1 MVRRTGAKAGQ
12 GPSHISRAA
21 LLLCNIILI
30 AGMIVAAV
38 VYSRVITRQRNNLRK
53 DAFCTTVESMKQVS
67 ENYFVTEKGY
77 VNNWSQYISSQ
88 HMTMDEALEFI
99 RTINT
104 QPDRVAHIVDMD
116 DLSARSTY
124 VRNNGWIHCYENFAK
139 SDTLADAALLQKM
152 RSMFNAAMDEVQ
164 VLGKYRVG
172 ETQQTVV
179 SVGIRVTIRQED
191 GTDKDYL
198 LLRVIPV
205 EYLQKSWVFPTEY
218 PTAQI
223 GLITRE
229 GEYVIQSSA
238 MRSRSFLDFIRGYN
252 FEDDYNKID
261 EVAAQLRDTD
271 SGLLEYKDS
280 KGQDCYFYY
289 SNFGE
294 DSDIDIR
301 GFIPVADTET
311 ASVDW
316 TIVVLI
322 CGTLLLL
329 VFIDGLHILSIN
341 RQLHRTAE
349 LAERANVAKTQ
360 CLSSMSHDIR
370 TPMNAVIGM
379 TEIAKQH
386 LNDPAYVKECLDK
399 VSLAGNHLLTLIND
413 ILDISKIE
421 SGRMTL
427 DPVPFSLKEAV
438 DEMAAI
444 VRQTAEEN
452 QLTFTVQMHDVPRDI
467 IVADPLRMRQ
477 VLLNLLTNAVK
488 YTEPGGHVRFDVS
501 EKASAGSSGYTQVQ
515 FIIADDGIGMS
526 EEFQKTMYASFSRA
540 TDSRINK
547 IQGSGLGLAIAREM
561 TELMGGEI
569 QCESALGKGTT
580 FRVTFDLPTAS
591 ALPVQPASRTESE
604 GDTPGELADMR
615 VLVAEDNDLNWE
627 IIHTMLE
634 EYDIPSDRAENGQLC
649 LDALHDPAAPH
660 YDLVLMDVQMP
671 VMDGREATRRLRA
684 DPDPAL
690 HSLPI
695 VAMTADAFAEDV
707 AACKEAGMDGHIAK
721 PVDIKQVLR
730 TLQLARDGT
739 LHEEDKKK
747 EE

>member
-1 MVRRTGAKAGQ
+1 MARRTGAKAGQ
-12 GPSHISRAA
+12 GSSHISRAA

-30 AGMIVAAV
+30 VGMIVAAV
-38 VYSRVITRQRNNLRK
+38 VYSRVITQQRNNLRK

-67 ENYFVTEKGY
+67 ENYFITEKGY

-116 DLSARSTY
+116 DLSARSTNT
-124 VRNNGWIHCYENFAK
+124 RKENGWIHCYENWTK

-152 RSMFNAAMDEVQ
+152 HSMFNADRDDVQ

-252 FEDDYNKID
+252 FADDYNKID

-294 DSDIDIR
+294 DSDIDIL

-316 TIVVLI
+316 TIVMLI

-360 CLSSMSHDIR
+360 FLSSMSHDIR

-386 LNDPAYVKECLDK
+386 LTEPDYVKDCLNK

-427 DPVPFSLKEAV
+427 DPVPFSLQGAV

-444 VRQTAEEN
+444 VGQSAAQN
-452 QLTFTVQMHDVPRDI
+452 QLDFTVQVHDVPRDF
-467 IVADPLRMRQ
+467 IVADPLRLRQ

-488 YTEPGGHVRFDVS
+488 YTEPGGYVRFDVS
-501 EKASAGSSGYTQVQ
+501 EKAALGSRVRVQ

-580 FRVTFDLPTAS
+580 FRVTFDLPTVS

-604 GDTPGELADMR
+604 DNTPGELAGMR
-615 VLVAEDNDLNWE
+615 VLVTEDNDLNWE

-634 EYDIPSDRAENGQLC
+634 EYDILSDRAENGQRC

-690 HSLPI
+690 RSLPI

-730 TLQLARDGT
+730 TLQLARDGV
-739 LHEEDKKK
+739 LHEENTK
-747 EE
+747 E

>member
-1 MVRRTGAKAGQ
+1 MVRRIGAKREHSNTRA
-12 GPSHISRAA
+12 HRAA

-38 VYSRVITRQRNNLRK
+38 VYSRVITQQRNNLRK

-77 VNNWSQYISSQ
+77 VNNWSRYISSQ
-88 HMTMDEALEFI
+88 HMTEDQALEFI

-104 QPDRVAHIVDMD
+104 QPDRVAHIVDME
-116 DLSARSTY
+116 DLSARTTY
-124 VRNNGWIHCYENFAK
+124 VRNNDGWIHCYENFAQ
-139 SDTLADAALLQKM
+139 SDTLSDAALLQKM
-152 RSMFNAAMDEVQ
+152 QDMFNADSSDVQ

-179 SVGIRVTIRQED
+179 SVGTRVTLWQED
-191 GTDKDYL
+191 GSDKDYL
-198 LLRVIPV
+198 LLRLIPV
-205 EYLQKSWVFPTEY
+205 EYLQKSWVFPTEF

-223 GLITRE
+223 GMITRE

-252 FEDDYNKID
+252 FADDYNKID
-261 EVAAQLRDTD
+261 EVADELKSND

-289 SNFGE
+289 SSFGE
-294 DSDIDIR
+294 DSDIDIL

-311 ASVDW
+311 ESIDW
-316 TIVVLI
+316 SIIVLI

-329 VFIDGLHILSIN
+329 VFIDGMHILSIN
-341 RQLHRTAE
+341 RQLHRSAE
-349 LAERANVAKTQ
+349 QAEKANAAKTQ
-360 CLSSMSHDIR
+360 FLSSMSHDIR

-386 LNDPAYVKECLDK
+386 LNEPAYVKDCLDK

-427 DPVPFSLKEAV
+427 DPVPFSLQESV
-438 DEMAAI
+438 DEMTAI
-444 VRQTAEEN
+444 VRQTAAEN
-452 QLTFTVQMHDVPRDI
+452 HLAFTVQMHDISRDI
-467 IVADPLRMRQ
+467 IAADPLRMRQ
-477 VLLNLLTNAVK
+477 ILLNLLTNAVK
-488 YTEPGGHVRFDVS
+488 YTEPGGHVRFDIS
-501 EKASAGSSGYTQVQ
+501 EKPAAGGANSIRVQ

-526 EEFQKTMYASFSRA
+526 EEFQKMMYASFSRA

-547 IQGSGLGLAIAREM
+547 IQGSGLGLAIARQM

-569 QCESALGKGTT
+569 QCESALGRGTT
-580 FRVTFDLPTAS
+580 FRVVFELPTAS
-591 ALPVQPASRTESE
+591 ALPVQPAPRGELD
-604 GDTPGELADMR
+604 DTPGELADMR
-615 VLVAEDNDLNWE
+615 VLVTEDNDLNWE

-634 EYDIPSDRAENGQLC
+634 EYSIASDRAENGQAC
-649 LDALHDPAAPH
+649 LDILHDPAAPH
-660 YDLVLMDVQMP
+660 YDIVLMDVQMP

-684 DPDPAL
+684 DPDAAL
-690 HSLPI
+690 RCLPV

-707 AACKEAGMDGHIAK
+707 AACKDAGMDGHIAK

-730 TLQLARDGT
+730 TLQLARDGA
-739 LHEEDKKK
+739 LREEKK
-747 EE
+747 E